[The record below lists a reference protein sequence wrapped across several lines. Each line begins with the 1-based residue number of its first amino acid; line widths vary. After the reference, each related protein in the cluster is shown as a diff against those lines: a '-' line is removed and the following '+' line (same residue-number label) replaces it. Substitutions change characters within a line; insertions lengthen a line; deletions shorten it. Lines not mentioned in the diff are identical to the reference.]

1 MNTPNQVECI
11 RTVPYKCPHES
22 NSIESNAYK
31 LIIRR
36 LYTMFPWIK
45 RKTAVPIDP
54 ALQQVLETKSCGQC
68 PRNCR
73 LSDPKCGRGKKQAE
87 IAAKNHTKG

>member
-22 NSIESNAYK
+22 KAYK

-36 LYTMFPWIK
+36 LYTMFPWIR

-54 ALQQVLETKSCGQC
+54 ALRQVLETKRCGQC

-87 IAAKNHTKG
+87 IAIKDHTNE